1 MIQKPLGA
9 TGVDISAIGFGTGDY
24 FWDSPLDDAEKVRL
38 LQVGMDHG
46 ITWLDTAE
54 GYGDGISEGI
64 VSRAVKRV
72 RDKVVLA
79 TKLATNHHYS
89 SEVLS
94 AAEGSLKRLD
104 TDYIDLYQ
112 VHWPNPSV
120 PVAETMESLRKLI
133 DAGKIRYVGLCN
145 FTRAGLVEAQEALGE
160 HRIVSLQNEY
170 NLFER
175 TIEYSGLLDYCSEN
189 SITPLAYSAL
199 DQGRLTSMSTEKLDL
214 VDKMAADHGRT
225 PAQIV
230 LRWLVSKDRMA
241 AIVRS
246 TQERH
251 IIDNATATDFDLSD
265 EEIRIIDQA
274 FTEEMIHAPTDR
286 ISVSVEGEGGRQVY
300 QTLEEALENRL
311 DVSPSPMELS
321 REMKQGELLKPVR
334 LIPATKQGYD
344 YDLIGGRIRYW
355 AWVIAHEGKTPIPAY
370 VRREIA

>member
-1 MIQKPLGA
+1 
-9 TGVDISAIGFGTGDY
+9 
-24 FWDSPLDDAEKVRL
+24 
-38 LQVGMDHG
+38 
-46 ITWLDTAE
+46 
-54 GYGDGISEGI
+54 
-64 VSRAVKRV
+64 
-72 RDKVVLA
+72 
-79 TKLATNHHYS
+79 
-89 SEVLS
+89 
-94 AAEGSLKRLD
+94 
-104 TDYIDLYQ
+104 
-112 VHWPNPSV
+112 
-120 PVAETMESLRKLI
+120 
-133 DAGKIRYVGLCN
+133 
-145 FTRAGLVEAQEALGE
+145 
-160 HRIVSLQNEY
+160 
-170 NLFER
+170 
-175 TIEYSGLLDYCSEN
+175 
-189 SITPLAYSAL
+189 
-199 DQGRLTSMSTEKLDL
+199 MSTEKLDL

-355 AWVIAHEGKTPIPAY
+355 AWVIAH
-370 VRREIA
+370 